1 MYSGLCMLGRIQAC
15 RVAWEALPLAAAV
28 LVTSPI
34 FGRGW
39 SSFASAA
46 GGHVTR
52 VSYARRGA
60 SLWAAGLYTS
70 PIRGPTG
77 SRASRLKARG
87 WVRGGEHGREPG
99 QFDLPIGV
107 AVCEGGLASV
117 LVVSEQGG
125 KRVQLLSAA
134 DGAPLGQLALGGS
147 VVVRMVS
154 AHNGRI
160 CVADPGRHRVYV
172 LRLIDWLARWR
183 AIALAWAPLRTW
195 RQRAADRAFSPG
207 GMGYKGAAASF
218 SSMVGRDLRGD
229 LLDAAES
236 T

>member
-1 MYSGLCMLGRIQAC
+1 MPCGLGGSAFGGGRSRHLTHIWQGVVEF
-15 RVAWEALPLAAAV
+15 R
-28 LVTSPI
+28 
-34 FGRGW
+34 FGGRGSCDEGQLRTPW
-39 SSFASAA
+39 GVAV
-46 GGHVTR
+46 GGGTVYIADSWTDR
-52 VSYARRGA
+52 IARFTTQGA
-60 SLWAAGLYTS
+60 WLGAW
-70 PIRGPTG
+70 
-77 SRASRLKARG
+77 
-87 WVRGGEHGREPG
+87 GEHGREPG